1 MARFSRQ
8 AADEVA
14 SKDADASQRRT
25 RPADKGPYSP
35 KHVDDLYAKGAK
47 LNPHPRGTVGDGLT
61 DRKTRERDIRLQ
73 KPQDPIEDREPTY
86 LNDVPLMGDT
96 AWLRGGGEGH
106 RPNMD
111 TGKLDRSDRPCK
123 PAKGLN
129 ASGSDMKSSPFSAAH
144 RTYSE
149 D

>member
-8 AADEVA
+8 AGAEVPSRNSDEA
-14 SKDADASQRRT
+14 QRRT

-35 KHVDDLYAKGAK
+35 KQVDDLYAKGAK

-73 KPQDPIEDREPTY
+73 KPQDPIEGREPSY
-86 LNDVPLMGDT
+86 DNDVSLKGDR

-111 TGKLDRSDRPCK
+111 TGKLDISDRPGK
-123 PAKGLN
+123 PAKGLK
-129 ASGSDMKSSPFSAAH
+129 ASGTDCHQSPFSAAH
-144 RTYSE
+144 KTYGE
-149 D
+149 